1 MYYKDLIGEVM
12 LGNSF
17 FWRQALHPVVVP
29 TGESILGVY
38 HEAYLTT
45 LRALGNL
52 ISQTTQQ
59 KLSNLPRAFRGQARD
74 GAQVGLS
81 PGKARLFPLQK
92 PVSNLRESPEW
103 IWGFQKAVIF
113 FSLALSLIEQL
124 VHTSYMPS
132 PAKET
137 GDWETDRV
145 IPLQKTLR
153 FGNRCENITTRQ
165 C

>member
-1 MYYKDLIGEVM
+1 MYYKDLIGEVI

-17 FWRQALHPVVVP
+17 FWPQALHPVVVP
-29 TGESILGVY
+29 SGESILGVY
-38 HEAYLTT
+38 YEAYLTT

-52 ISQTTQQ
+52 ISQMTQQ

-113 FSLALSLIEQL
+113 FSLALPLIE
-124 VHTSYMPS
+124 
-132 PAKET
+132 
-137 GDWETDRV
+137 
-145 IPLQKTLR
+145 
-153 FGNRCENITTRQ
+153 
-165 C
+165 